1 MPKDWSNKEISYLK
15 RYAASKELEEL
26 AQRVDADEADVQTK
40 LKELGLASKAPSRQ
54 SRLGN
59 EPLLATYEKALRALY
74 GGKRAEAEKLLT
86 RVAEECDQPELAE
99 RARQLL
105 AASRQKPDG
114 DRTPE
119 TDDEFLAAV
128 YEKNRGNYDRA
139 LEIAGKGSRSKKDER
154 FAYLEA
160 SIHALE
166 ERLDEAA
173 EALQRAIELNGK
185 NRVHAFHDPDFAPLR
200 NSRQHAETFSS

>member
-1 MPKDWSNKEISYLK
+1 MGKDWTAKEISYLK
-15 RYAASKELEEL
+15 RYASSKRLEEL
-26 AQRVDADEADVQTK
+26 AQRVEAEEGEVAAKLDA
-40 LKELGLASKAPSRQ
+40 LGLQAKDGASR

-59 EPLLATYEKALRALY
+59 EPLLATYEEGLEALY
-74 GGKRAEAEKLLT
+74 GGKHKQAEKLLS

-105 AASRQKPDG
+105 EGLHRGQADG
-114 DRTPE
+114 EPE
-119 TDDEFLAAV
+119 SDDPFLLAV
-128 YEKNRGNYDRA
+128 FEKNRGNHDRA
-139 LEIAGKGSRSKKDER
+139 LEIVKAGGRTGKDER

-160 SIHALE
+160 SIYSLE

-173 EALQRAIELNGK
+173 DALSRAIEMNRK

-200 NSRQHAETFSS
+200 KSREHAELFQG